1 MSGIKAVLFD
11 LGGTLIKTDPVPEI
25 FLKILRKHGIHIP
38 RKKAGED
45 FPELMKEMSIESFK
59 LPYKVFWR
67 IYNVKVLKRL
77 GVKGN
82 LEKIADIVTDEWWD
96 NANLEVYEDA
106 EETLEALR
114 QRKISVGIVSNGFQ
128 KDIREVLSRT
138 GLDGAFSIIVGVDD
152 VGKPKPH
159 REIFLYALE
168 MLKVEPYEAIFVG
181 DDPHADYEGAESVG
195 MKPLLI
201 DRKNIVQGDY
211 RKIRDLRELISY
223 L

>member
-1 MSGIKAVLFD
+1 MSRIKAVLFD

-25 FLKILRKHGIHIP
+25 FLKILRKHGIHTP
-38 RKKAGED
+38 RDKAGED
-45 FPELMKEMSIESFK
+45 FPELMKEMSTESFK

-77 GVKGN
+77 GVKGD

-106 EETLEALR
+106 EETIEALR
-114 QRKISVGIVSNGFQ
+114 QRKINVGIVSNGFQ

-138 GLDGAFSIIVGVDD
+138 GLDGAFNIIVGVDD

-168 MLKVEPYEAIFVG
+168 MLKVEPYESIFVG

>member
-1 MSGIKAVLFD
+1 MPRIKAVLFD

-38 RKKAGED
+38 REKAGED
-45 FPELMKEMSIESFK
+45 FPELMKEMSTESFK

-77 GVKGN
+77 GVKGD

-106 EETLEALR
+106 EETIEALR
-114 QRKISVGIVSNGFQ
+114 QRKINVGIVSNGFQ

-138 GLDGAFSIIVGVDD
+138 GLEGAFSIIVGVDD

-168 MLKVEPYEAIFVG
+168 MLKVEPYESIFVG